1 LGQRSLYRP
10 LRSTLCDGNAPTAV
24 VEGLLRFYPFPTVYA
39 ADLDA
44 IEGTGSNDET
54 LQALKD
60 EFPALKFWVDAGFR
74 SPSQCR
80 EWLARHIGDLVL
92 GSEAQSDATTL
103 HLLMAGASAQ
113 VDRIILSL
121 DFASDRF
128 LGPKELL
135 NSALW
140 PRRVIVMTLARV
152 GSDQGPDLGKL
163 SEMLR
168 GDHGRR
174 RLFAAGGVRNAE
186 DLRILA
192 ETGAAGALIA
202 SALHTGQIGR
212 EEVAS
217 LAGAP
222 ARQ

>member
-1 LGQRSLYRP
+1 
-10 LRSTLCDGNAPTAV
+10 
-24 VEGLLRFYPFPTVYA
+24 
-39 ADLDA
+39 
-44 IEGTGSNDET
+44 
-54 LQALKD
+54 
-60 EFPALKFWVDAGFR
+60 
-74 SPSQCR
+74 
-80 EWLARHIGDLVL
+80 
-92 GSEAQSDATTL
+92 
-103 HLLMAGASAQ
+103 
-113 VDRIILSL
+113 
-121 DFASDRF
+121 
-128 LGPKELL
+128 
-135 NSALW
+135 
-140 PRRVIVMTLARV
+140 MTLARV

-168 GDHGRR
+168 GDHGR